1 MITPHKASWKAI
13 CDLDSEW
20 YLGFFT
26 ANAMKGFKVV
36 VGDKKPKDGKDLLG
50 KDYKVCGQHK
60 RRIRNGRRV
69 SVRCKKQPSGRF
81 VFVFLPR
88 QGVLKICKARIY
100 KRTEPPGKP
109 EPEEPGK
116 PGEPGPGEPGKPE
129 EPEEPEG
136 IWSVPGLPLTKL
148 KPCLIKP
155 GSNPDS

>member
-1 MITPHKASWKAI
+1 MISAHKASWKAI
-13 CDLDSEW
+13 CNLDSEW
-20 YLGFFT
+20 YLGFVT
-26 ANAMKGFKVV
+26 ANAIKGFKVV

-60 RRIRNGRRV
+60 RKIRNGRRV

-100 KRTEPPGKP
+100 KLSKPPGKP
-109 EPEEPGK
+109 EPEKPGK
-116 PGEPGPGEPGKPE
+116 PGEPGEPDAPT

-136 IWSVPGLPLTKL
+136 NALIGNLIWSPGPRL
-148 KPCLIKP
+148 K
-155 GSNPDS
+155 